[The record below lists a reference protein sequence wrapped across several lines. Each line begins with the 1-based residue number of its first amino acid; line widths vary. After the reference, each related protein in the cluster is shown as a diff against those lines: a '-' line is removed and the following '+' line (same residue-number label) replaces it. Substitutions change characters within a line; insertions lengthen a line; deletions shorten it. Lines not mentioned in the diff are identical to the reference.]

1 MIHKTRSPKAGYV
14 RVIFELP
21 ASLWA
26 DKIYLVGD
34 FNDWD
39 TAVTPFIQG
48 RDGVWRAVL
57 DLPCGR
63 EFQFRYLVDGRW
75 QTDYHADGWVEN
87 EYGSQNS
94 IVQAI
99 LPPDEALEVLPPDL
113 VHEKDREPSGLHPA
127 GQEPPVG
134 PLAIPKSLERQRRI
148 ETQLAG

>member
-1 MIHKTRSPKAGYV
+1 MIHKMPSSKPGYV

-21 ASLWA
+21 ACLWA
-26 DKIYLVGD
+26 DRVFLVGD

-39 TAVTPFIQG
+39 TAVTPFVQG

-87 EYGSQNS
+87 EFGSQNS
-94 IVQAI
+94 IVSTT
-99 LPPDEALEVLPPDL
+99 LPADEVVEITPTSLLHEGRKMRNG
-113 VHEKDREPSGLHPA
+113 VHPSTP
-127 GQEPPVG
+127 EPPLG
-134 PLAIPKSLERQRRI
+134 PLSTLDQVEQRKRAQS
-148 ETQLAG
+148 QLAG